1 MRRVR
6 IWCLERRCM
15 PWCSALRVTNVRG
28 GVCGVASSVAQV
40 SLPDHLLVGGLL
52 GDPVD
57 LEIPACE
64 FSFRWP
70 FNSLNALIN
79 PVLCGRMSL
88 IVSNQHDVLSRCCR
102 QAPLAFGWELMS
114 RIALERLGRVPCAH
128 SVPSFRPS
136 GRCWITRGSACRVRV

>member
-1 MRRVR
+1 MT
-6 IWCLERRCM
+6 
-15 PWCSALRVTNVRG
+15 SARG

-40 SLPDHLLVGGLL
+40 SLPDHLLVGGFV

-57 LEIPACE
+57 PGIPACE
-64 FSFRWP
+64 FSSHES
-70 FNSLNALIN
+70 FNPLDALIN

-102 QAPLAFGWELMS
+102 QAPLAFGRELMS

-128 SVPSFRPS
+128 PVPSLRPS
-136 GRCWITRGSACRVRV
+136 GRCWITEGSAYRVRV